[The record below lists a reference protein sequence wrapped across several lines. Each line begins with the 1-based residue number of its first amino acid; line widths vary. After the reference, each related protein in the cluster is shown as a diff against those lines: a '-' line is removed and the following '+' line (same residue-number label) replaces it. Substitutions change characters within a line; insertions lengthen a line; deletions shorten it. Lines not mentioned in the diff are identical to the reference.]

1 MLTRLKEAA
10 ALPPSS
16 GSVLLVV
23 DVTLSLNITVAQ
35 INT

>member
-10 ALPPSS
+10 ALPQSS

-23 DVTLSLNITVAQ
+23 YVTLSLNIAIVQ